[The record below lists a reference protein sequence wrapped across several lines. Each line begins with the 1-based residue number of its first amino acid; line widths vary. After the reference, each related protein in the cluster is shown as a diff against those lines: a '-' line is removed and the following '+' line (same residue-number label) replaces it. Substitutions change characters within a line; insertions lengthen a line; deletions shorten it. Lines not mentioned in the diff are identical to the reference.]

1 MNLDRRNNFNNGRG
15 FLSRADVNANLLN
28 AGVNAQALVGAN
40 DLLGVNVAANNVVNN
55 NNLLNLN
62 ANVNTNAFGN
72 NLLDANVNANGFG
85 NNLLGLN
92 LDANAFGNNLLD
104 ANATVGN
111 DSAVNVFGNVNV
123 DPLVY
128 DSQFDQFDIFGLN

>member
-1 MNLDRRNNFNNGRG
+1 M
-15 FLSRADVNANLLN
+15 
-28 AGVNAQALVGAN
+28 
-40 DLLGVNVAANNVVNN
+40 GVNVAANNVVNN

-62 ANVNTNAFGN
+62 ANVNANA
-72 NLLDANVNANGFG
+72 FG

>member
-1 MNLDRRNNFNNGRG
+1 MNLDRRNNFNDGRG
-15 FLSRADVNANLLN
+15 FLNRADANANLLN

-40 DLLGVNVAANNVVNN
+40 NLLGVNVAANNVVNN

-62 ANVNTNAFGN
+62 TNVNTNA
-72 NLLDANVNANGFG
+72 FG

-123 DPLVY
+123 EPLVY

>member
-1 MNLDRRNNFNNGRG
+1 MNLDRRNNFNDGRG
-15 FLSRADVNANLLN
+15 FLNRADANANLLN

-40 DLLGVNVAANNVVNN
+40 NLLGVNVAANNVVNN

-62 ANVNTNAFGN
+62 TNVNTNA
-72 NLLDANVNANGFG
+72 FG